1 MGAGYPA
8 AWVWRVCQLRTLP
21 KIHFAGR
28 WMGKSSGGGVGS
40 GKPLKPLLGLP
51 CAAGEGGVL
60 PVSPEPFPCQA
71 LLSLGL
77 LGAGGF
83 APALPFHGLSALA
96 PSYRFAT

>member
-1 MGAGYPA
+1 MGES
-8 AWVWRVCQLRTLP
+8 L
-21 KIHFAGR
+21 
-28 WMGKSSGGGVGS
+28 GGGVGS

-83 APALPFHGLSALA
+83 APALPFHGLSA
-96 PSYRFAT
+96 P